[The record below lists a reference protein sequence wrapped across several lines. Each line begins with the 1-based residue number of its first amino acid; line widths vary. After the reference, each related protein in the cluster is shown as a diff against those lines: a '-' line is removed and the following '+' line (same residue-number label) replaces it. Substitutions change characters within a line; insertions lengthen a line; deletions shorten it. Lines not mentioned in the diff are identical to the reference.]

1 MPDSTQLGGQQS
13 PVVSASRPR
22 PPEADWGALARRAD
36 PTANAALRAVTRQ
49 ECEAAARSW
58 LLLST
63 AGVDEARRDWRT
75 TGIALLKAGP
85 LFAAI
90 RIDAELVH
98 HVVGTTECAAADRIL
113 TVLLGG
119 GPVWMDQVSRRY
131 YALVPP
137 SVADQRQWRDRRYA
151 PQAEC
156 LGAGSYVGV
165 PDPSMTD
172 WDRCFSYWSV
182 PMQGP
187 GTLCDA
193 REVAGFVQ
201 RGQHLMRVAKGGVK

>member
-1 MPDSTQLGGQQS
+1 M
-13 PVVSASRPR
+13 
-22 PPEADWGALARRAD
+22 
-36 PTANAALRAVTRQ
+36 ALRAVTRQ

-63 AGVDEARRDWRT
+63 AGVDEARQDWRT
-75 TGIALLKAGP
+75 SGIALLKAGP

-90 RIDAELVH
+90 RIEAELVH
-98 HVVGTTECAAADRIL
+98 HVVGATDCVEVDRIL
-113 TVLLGG
+113 AVWLGG

-137 SVADQRQWRDRRYA
+137 SAADQRQWRDGQYA
-151 PQAEC
+151 PHAEC
-156 LGAGSYVGV
+156 LGTGSYVGV
-165 PDPSMTD
+165 PDPSRTD
-172 WDRCFSYWSV
+172 WDQSFSYWSV

-193 REVAGFVQ
+193 REVVKFIQ
-201 RGQHLMRVAKGGVK
+201 RGQHLMRIAKGGVK